1 MSYIESVLQ
10 PGEKLAHVGRIH
22 PIIYLNGVLL
32 VVVGLVVLFDA
43 FLTHQIFGRI
53 ATFDM
58 VEKPLAYLI
67 IVVGLFLILR
77 AWFRKWTTEIGVTDR
92 RVIQKTGFISRR
104 TAEMN
109 INQVERVEVRQT
121 ILGRI
126 FNYGSLSIHG
136 TGAGLEGLETIADP
150 LSLRTAITA
159 R

>member
-1 MSYIESVLQ
+1 MSYIDSVLQ
-10 PGEKLAHVGRIH
+10 PGERLVHVGRIH
-22 PIIYLNGVLL
+22 PIIYLNGVVALI
-32 VVVGLVVLFDA
+32 VGLVVLIDA
-43 FLTHQIFGRI
+43 FMTHVIFGRI
-53 ATFDM
+53 AAIYAI
-58 VEKPLAYLI
+58 EPLLAYLFLVI
-67 IVVGLFLILR
+67 GLLLMVS

-109 INQVERVEVRQT
+109 INQVERVEVRQS
-121 ILGRI
+121 ILGRV

-136 TGAGLEGLETIADP
+136 TGSGLEGLETIADP

>member
-1 MSYIESVLQ
+1 MSYIDSVLQ
-10 PGEKLAHVGRIH
+10 PGEKLVHVGRIH
-22 PIIYLNGVLL
+22 PIIYLNGTLFVI
-32 VVVGLVVLFDA
+32 VGLVVLFDA
-43 FLTHQIFGRI
+43 FVSHLIFGRVVTI
-53 ATFDM
+53 EA
-58 VEKPLAYLI
+58 PLAYAVI
-67 IVVGLFLILR
+67 GIGLFLIVR

-109 INQVERVEVRQT
+109 VNQVERVEVRQS